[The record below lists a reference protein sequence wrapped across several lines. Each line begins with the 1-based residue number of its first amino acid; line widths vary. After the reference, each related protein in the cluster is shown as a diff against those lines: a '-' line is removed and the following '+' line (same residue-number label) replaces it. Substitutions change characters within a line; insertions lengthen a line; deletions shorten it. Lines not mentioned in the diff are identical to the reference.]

1 MAQYFVDLHIHL
13 GRTSTNRPVK
23 ITAAK
28 SLTLENI
35 IPFARD
41 VKGMDMIGIIDCHV
55 PEIIAQLKQWIAA
68 RKAMEHEDGGILF
81 PNGLTLLLGTE
92 LEIYDENCHGPIHV
106 LAYFPFLE
114 QMERFSQWLN
124 KRVKNMTLST
134 QRIYENGR
142 IIQQKVKE
150 LDGLFIP
157 AHIFTPFKSLYG
169 KGVISSLEEVFVPS
183 FIDAVE
189 LGLSSDTEMAQLVDE
204 LSNYT
209 FLTNSDSHSLEK
221 IAREYQVLE
230 LKEPTFL
237 ELTKALRNEGE
248 RKIVKNYGLDPRL
261 GKYYFTSCEKCQL
274 PMINPTN
281 EKCPNCGHK
290 SFVKGVLQR
299 IEELKAKSNVE
310 QRRKRPPY
318 IHQVPLQ
325 FIPKL
330 GPKTLQK
337 LRQRFGTD
345 MDIIHHTT
353 RDELLEVVH
362 ESIVEKILQ
371 ARTGTISI
379 KMGGAGRYGK
389 ID

>member
-41 VKGMDMIGIIDCHV
+41 VKGIDMIGIIDCHV

-261 GKYYFTSCEKCQL
+261 GKYYFTSCEKCQQ

>member
-261 GKYYFTSCEKCQL
+261 GKYYFTSCEKCQQ